1 MLAIFH
7 KQFAHPPQ
15 ELNSPESSSNIPSG
29 KPGSVRRPPKNP
41 DEILRDFHS
50 SHPKQSFSATFS
62 GGAALACV
70 AAHSTCPSSL
80 HQRLFCCFD
89 EIYCVFVG
97 SLHNLSSLIKQY
109 GLCCKSTNEATLVI
123 EAYRTL
129 RDRGPYPADQVVKD
143 LSGSFAFVV
152 YDNKTGA
159 VFAALSSEGEVP
171 LYWGIAADGSVVI
184 CDDRDIVKGGCGKSY
199 APFPTGCMF
208 HSEGGLKSFEHP
220 MNKMKAMPRVD
231 SEGVM
236 CGANFKVDTY
246 TKINSMP
253 RVGSAANWASWDDSH

>member
-1 MLAIFH
+1 MLAVFH

-15 ELNSPESSSNIPSG
+15 ELNSPAADAANIPSG
-29 KPGSVRRPPKNP
+29 RPGGSRKPKNP
-41 DEILRDFHS
+41 QEILRDFHAVY
-50 SHPKQSFSATFS
+50 PADSFSATFG

-70 AAHSTCPSSL
+70 GPCGRSSSTL
-80 HQRLFCCFD
+80 QRLFCCFD
-89 EIYCVFVG
+89 EIYCMFVG
-97 SLHNLSSLIKQY
+97 SLHNLSSLIRQY
-109 GLCCKSTNEATLVI
+109 GLSGKSTNEALLVI

-152 YDNKTGA
+152 YDNKAGT
-159 VFAALSSEGEVP
+159 VFAAL
-171 LYWGIAADGSVVI
+171 LRRKGSAVLGNCRRRVGGDLRR
-184 CDDRDIVKGGCGKSY
+184 CDIIKGSCGKSY

-208 HSEGGLKSFEHP
+208 HSEFGLKSFEHP
-220 MNKMKAMPRVD
+220 MNRMKAMPRVD

-246 TKINSMP
+246 SKVNSMP
-253 RVGSAANWASWDDSH
+253 QVGSAANWTAWDNSL

>member
-1 MLAIFH
+1 MLAVFH

-15 ELNSPESSSNIPSG
+15 ELNSPAADAANIPSG
-29 KPGSVRRPPKNP
+29 RP
-41 DEILRDFHS
+41 D
-50 SHPKQSFSATFS
+50 SFSATFG

-70 AAHSTCPSSL
+70 GPCGRSSST

-89 EIYCVFVG
+89 EIYCMFVG
-97 SLHNLSSLIKQY
+97 SLHNLSSLIRQY
-109 GLCCKSTNEATLVI
+109 GLSGKSTNEALLVI

-152 YDNKTGA
+152 YDNKAGT
-159 VFAALSSEGEVP
+159 VFAALSSDGRVP

-184 CDDRDIVKGGCGKSY
+184 CDDRDIIKGSCSKSY

-208 HSEGGLKSFEHP
+208 HSEFGLKSFEHP
-220 MNKMKAMPRVD
+220 MNRMKAMPRVD

-246 TKINSMP
+246 SKVNSMP
-253 RVGSAANWASWDDSH
+253 RVGSAANWTAWDNSL